1 MSELQV
7 SYDGRLYS
15 FAPGATVKVGRSS
28 ENDVVIN
35 DPTVSRRHAQLAFEA
50 SGWVWQNAGQAPTFL
65 AGQPVARFGVG
76 QVVDVTLA
84 SPQGPV
90 LRLAAVA
97 PQQAGPQ
104 RTEVAGPGVAAAAG
118 LATNFGAP
126 PGPGGPGGYPGP
138 GGPGGP
144 GYPGAAPGQAPG
156 GYPGAPGPGGP
167 GGYPGG
173 PGGYPGGGPGG
184 PGGPPPGYPG
194 APGQAGPGYPGQPG
208 QGPPP
213 GYPGATPPGMP
224 GMPGSPG
231 FGPAGA
237 VPAQQQYVRGSFFQT
252 LIPIS
257 GWLHD
262 RGWRQGSRL
271 LMIPYGLLPLIFLG
285 LFSMSGNL
293 HTPGWAYSLY
303 VAPLWLLAFYYLI
316 RPPKIGRLEILM
328 AVGAIIWTI
337 VWLNVVTIN
346 INDQLHG
353 NLNLPKALVV
363 GYNEEITKALP
374 VLLAALGLLWF
385 KKQKLDPR
393 WWMLLGTITG
403 LTFGVVEQSI
413 YTPLAIVGIHSANSA
428 AQAVIDTLLFS
439 FRVFVDGFQHAVW
452 AGISGF
458 FIGVAVNYRKLRIP
472 ILLVGISIPAILH
485 ALNDWTLTIF
495 TTPYVGVLIQAVS
508 LLLFLGYTL
517 SASNIERNVRRNP
530 NFRGQSIVM
539 ERFSQ

>member
-1 MSELQV
+1 M
-7 SYDGRLYS
+7 
-15 FAPGATVKVGRSS
+15 
-28 ENDVVIN
+28 
-35 DPTVSRRHAQLAFEA
+35 
-50 SGWVWQNAGQAPTFL
+50 
-65 AGQPVARFGVG
+65 
-76 QVVDVTLA
+76 
-84 SPQGPV
+84 
-90 LRLAAVA
+90 
-97 PQQAGPQ
+97 
-104 RTEVAGPGVAAAAG
+104 
-118 LATNFGAP
+118 
-126 PGPGGPGGYPGP
+126 
-138 GGPGGP
+138 
-144 GYPGAAPGQAPG
+144 
-156 GYPGAPGPGGP
+156 PGAPGFVPG
-167 GGYPGG
+167 
-173 PGGYPGGGPGG
+173 
-184 PGGPPPGYPG
+184 
-194 APGQAGPGYPGQPG
+194 
-208 QGPPP
+208 
-213 GYPGATPPGMP
+213 
-224 GMPGSPG
+224 
-231 FGPAGA
+231 GA
-237 VPAQQQYVRGSFFQT
+237 VPAQAQYANGSFFQT

-293 HTPGWAYSLY
+293 HTPGWTYSLY
-303 VAPLWLLAFYYLI
+303 IAPLWLLAFYYLI
-316 RPPKIGRLEILM
+316 RPPKIGRLEVLL

-353 NLNLPKALVV
+353 NLDLPKALVV
-363 GYNEEITKALP
+363 GYNEETTKALP

-403 LTFGVVEQSI
+403 LTFGVVEQSL
-413 YTPLAIVGIHSANSA
+413 YTPAAIVGIHSASSA
-428 AQAVIDTLLFS
+428 PQAVIDTLLFA

-458 FIGVAVNYRKLRIP
+458 FVGVAVNYRRRRIP
-472 ILLVGISIPAILH
+472 ILLLGISIPAILH

-495 TTPYVGVLIQAVS
+495 STPYVGVLVQAVS

>member
-97 PQQAGPQ
+97 PQQAAGPQ
-104 RTEVAGPGVAAAAG
+104 RTEVAGPGMAAAAG

-126 PGPGGPGGYPGP
+126 PRPGGPGGPGGYPGA
-138 GGPGGP
+138 GGPGAP
-144 GYPGAAPGQAPG
+144 GYPGA
-156 GYPGAPGPGGP
+156 GAPGPGP

-173 PGGYPGGGPGG
+173 PGGYPGGQNGPGG

-194 APGQAGPGYPGQPG
+194 APGPGGPGGYPGQA
-208 QGPPP
+208 PPP
-213 GYPGATPPGMP
+213 GYPGAVPAGATPPGMP
-224 GMPGSPG
+224 GAPG
-231 FGPAGA
+231 FGPGGA
-237 VPAQQQYVRGSFFQT
+237 VPAQVQYTSGSFFNT
-252 LIPIS
+252 LVPIS

-316 RPPKIGRLEILM
+316 RPPKIGRMEILI

-337 VWLNVVTIN
+337 IWLNVVTIN

-385 KKQKLDPR
+385 KKIKLDPR

-413 YTPLAIVGIHSANSA
+413 YTPLAIVGIHSASSA

-458 FIGVAVNYRKLRIP
+458 FVGVAVNYRKLRIP

-495 TTPYVGVLIQAVS
+495 TTPYVGVLVQAVS

>member
-1 MSELQV
+1 
-7 SYDGRLYS
+7 
-15 FAPGATVKVGRSS
+15 
-28 ENDVVIN
+28 
-35 DPTVSRRHAQLAFEA
+35 
-50 SGWVWQNAGQAPTFL
+50 
-65 AGQPVARFGVG
+65 
-76 QVVDVTLA
+76 
-84 SPQGPV
+84 
-90 LRLAAVA
+90 
-97 PQQAGPQ
+97 
-104 RTEVAGPGVAAAAG
+104 
-118 LATNFGAP
+118 
-126 PGPGGPGGYPGP
+126 
-138 GGPGGP
+138 
-144 GYPGAAPGQAPG
+144 
-156 GYPGAPGPGGP
+156 
-167 GGYPGG
+167 
-173 PGGYPGGGPGG
+173 
-184 PGGPPPGYPG
+184 
-194 APGQAGPGYPGQPG
+194 
-208 QGPPP
+208 
-213 GYPGATPPGMP
+213 MP
-224 GMPGSPG
+224 GMPGAPG
-231 FGPAGA
+231 FVPGGA
-237 VPAQQQYVRGSFFQT
+237 VPAQVQYTTGSFFNT
-252 LIPIS
+252 LVPIS

-285 LFSMSGNL
+285 LFSTSGNL

-316 RPPKIGRLEILM
+316 RPPKIGRLEILI

-337 VWLNVVTIN
+337 IWLNVVTIN
-346 INDQLHG
+346 INDQLTG
-353 NLNLPKALVV
+353 SLNLPKALVV

-413 YTPLAIVGIHSANSA
+413 YTPLAIVGIHSASSA
-428 AQAVIDTLLFS
+428 AQAVVDTLLFS

-495 TTPYVGVLIQAVS
+495 ATPYVGVLVQAVS

-517 SASNIERNVRRNP
+517 AASNIERNVRRNP

-539 ERFSQ
+539 ERFTQ